1 MSGHR
6 LPIVAA
12 LVMQRSSAD
21 GGVDPRGIGVLQ
33 ERAMSVLA
41 VVLSLALVLAA
52 FVVRGCIW
60 AIRPRQHDDTDT
72 PLLRM
77 LKDD

>member
-1 MSGHR
+1 MRKSFGMR
-6 LPIVAA
+6 SLYIV
-12 LVMQRSSAD
+12 SSL
-21 GGVDPRGIGVLQ
+21 IVL
-33 ERAMSVLA
+33 
-41 VVLSLALVLAA
+41 LALVLAA
-52 FVVRGCIW
+52 FAVRGCIW